1 MVIWQNTTSKN
12 KQAQLFLI
20 VGVLLTLLSFLEYED
35 YQIQR
40 QRQRVVQTELVSSPN
55 QSTKQIE
62 LFGKTSTSFFV
73 FKNLLYTSTNN
84 SSVAILNYTL
94 AVKTSFDHLT
104 NKELSF
110 IKPIVFFAFSR
121 TPHRLDEED
130 INLHQG

>member
-1 MVIWQNTTSKN
+1 MVVRQNTIVKN

-20 VGVLLTLLSFLEYED
+20 VGVLLTLLSVFEYGD

-40 QRQRVVQTELVSSPN
+40 QRVAQTELVSSFS

-84 SSVAILNYTL
+84 SRVAILNYTL
-94 AVKTSFDHLT
+94 AVKTSFDDT
-104 NKELSF
+104 ANKELSF
-110 IKPIVFFAFSR
+110 IKPVDIFRFST
-121 TPHRLDEED
+121 TPHLLDEDD

>member
-12 KQAQLFLI
+12 KQPQLFLI
-20 VGVLLTLLSFLEYED
+20 VGVLLTLLSVFEYGD
-35 YQIQR
+35 YQI

>member
-12 KQAQLFLI
+12 KQPQLFLI
-20 VGVLLTLLSFLEYED
+20 VGVLLTLLSVFEYGD
-35 YQIQR
+35 YQI
-40 QRQRVVQTELVSSPN
+40 QRQRVVQTELVNSRI
-55 QSTKQIE
+55 QSAKQIQ
-62 LFGKTSTSFFV
+62 LFGKTPTSFFV